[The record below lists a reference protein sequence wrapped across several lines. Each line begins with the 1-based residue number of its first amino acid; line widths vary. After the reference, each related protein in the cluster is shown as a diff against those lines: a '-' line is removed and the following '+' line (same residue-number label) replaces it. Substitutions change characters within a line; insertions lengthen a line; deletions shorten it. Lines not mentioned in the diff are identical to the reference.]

1 MTEAARHGRGCRL
14 IFETHA
20 TSVDN
25 EAGLASGWADVPLS
39 RPGEA
44 QARALGERRRA
55 AGIAAVYCSDL
66 ERAWRTAAI
75 AFGATDL
82 PIRRDARLRECD
94 YGARTRHPAAEI
106 ERARIAHVTTPF
118 PGGESYADVVVRVA
132 GWLGDLPAAVP
143 DLDQPIVLVIGHR
156 ASYFALEHLLRGRA
170 LAEVIAAPWQ
180 WQPGWTYDLAM

>member
-156 ASYFALEHLLRGRA
+156 ATYFALEHLLRGRA